1 MNHYFTNNEN
11 LKSEIRYLDYKYKDI
26 SLTLASDNG
35 VFAKDKI
42 DYGSKLLAETF
53 VQKSNIKMG
62 DFLDLGCGYGF
73 IGLALKKILDIN
85 ITLSDINKRAVHLT
99 KMNVKNNKLDAKVL
113 LSDGF
118 KEIKETFDVIISNP
132 PIRVGKKILLDLLTE
147 SLKHLKENGELW
159 CVIRKDQGAKSII
172 NSIAN
177 ISNSEIIEKSKGF
190 LIIKFISNNYD
201 N

>member
-11 LKSEIRYLDYKYKDI
+11 LKSEIRYLDYKYQDI

-42 DYGSKLLAETF
+42 DYGSKLLVETF
-53 VQKSNIKMG
+53 VQKSNIKTG
-62 DFLDLGCGYGF
+62 DFLDLGCGYGS

-99 KMNVKNNKLDAKVL
+99 KMNVKNNKLEAKVI

-118 KEIKETFDVIISNP
+118 KDLNDKYDVIVSNP

-147 SLKHLKENGELW
+147 SLNHLKENGELW

-172 NSIAN
+172 NSLAN
-177 ISNSEIIEKSKGF
+177 ISNSEVIEKSKGF
-190 LIIKFISNNYD
+190 YIIKLIKK
-201 N
+201 